1 MNPDMMN
8 YFKLYMLAIPLLAFA
23 GIYCVVMTRNLIRVL
38 IGLEILTK
46 AVTLLIIVGGRVTG
60 HLAQAQAMVITLI
73 VVEVVVMVVAAG
85 VILNVF
91 RHNNSLDTRHLKE
104 LKG

>member
-1 MNPDMMN
+1 MTAEMMQH
-8 YFKLYMLAIPLLAFA
+8 FKLYMIFIPLLAFA

-46 AVTLLIIVGGRVTG
+46 AVTLLIIVGGKMTG
-60 HLAQAQAMVITLI
+60 HLAEAQAMVITLI

-85 VILNVF
+85 VILNIF